1 MTMRIHLFPS
11 RTQKL
16 SSWVPKILGWRR
28 PGKIGRCRHKR
39 ETRIYTGFLSY
50 CSLAQSVEHA
60 AVNRGVV
67 SSSLTGAAKRNS
79 RSNDRLFLLLAV
91 VTLQLAIP
99 CFGRRTAVNWSETD
113 HRQWRGEGG
122 RARRKQ
128 GGMEPGS
135 IPATRPTMF
144 STVGVVSSSLTG
156 AAKKNRPHHMAV
168 CSFSFLP

>member
-1 MTMRIHLFPS
+1 MFQFGVLCSIFRVQPEEPVLMTMRIHLFPS

-67 SSSLTGAAKRNS
+67 SSSLTGAAKKKKLHQRCS
-79 RSNDRLFLLLAV
+79 FFFF
-91 VTLQLAIP
+91 VTSVILQLTIP
-99 CFGRRTAVNWSETD
+99 CFGRRAAVNWAESD
-113 HRQWRGEGG
+113 RRQWREKGG
-122 RARRKQ
+122 
-128 GGMEPGS
+128 
-135 IPATRPTMF
+135 
-144 STVGVVSSSLTG
+144 
-156 AAKKNRPHHMAV
+156 
-168 CSFSFLP
+168 